1 MPNRRLFRTTTPQP
15 AADTRNNAGGK
26 AYQMSDM
33 HSLAQL
39 ACTGV
44 FNNTYYTK
52 AEDQLKQTKSLCS
65 KVKPADVARIAV
77 YARQAG
83 MMKDMPAFLLTHL
96 FSLEDKQYFNAAFP
110 HVVNNIGQLRNFVQM
125 VRSGVCGRR
134 SLGSAGK
141 RAISTMLNSM
151 SPRRIFW
158 QATGKGMSFQDILKL
173 AHVRPQDGAH
183 DSFFAY
189 MLGKAE
195 ADDFERLPENI
206 QQFELFKRG
215 EFSGVPD
222 VPFQR
227 LTSLNLTTS
236 QWKEV
241 ARNMTWNQLRFNLNQ
256 LTRKGVFNG
265 DSALVREL
273 AAKLRNKE
281 AVLRT
286 KTLPF
291 SLYNTIKHLDSN
303 VPQALRNAMEDALE
317 ISASNAPVLP
327 GRTLVLVD
335 SSGSMGMPVT
345 GRQPYGVPSTSMKC
359 VEAAGY
365 FAVSI
370 LKANPDSTV
379 ILPFDSRVHPIS
391 MNPRDSMSTLIR
403 RLPTSG
409 GATAISSGII
419 WAQAQ
424 REAFDQIIV
433 ISDNE
438 SWADRL
444 DRWGWSGSATST
456 KAAFEK
462 YRRTKS
468 RNCKMICINIQPGL
482 TAQAPDDRNTLN
494 VGGLTDAVF
503 KVAQQFVESRG
514 QTHWED
520 TLSTVLPDLG

>member
-1 MPNRRLFRTTTPQP
+1 MPNPRLFRTTTPQP
-15 AADTRNNAGGK
+15 AANTRNNAGGR
-26 AYQMSDM
+26 AYKMSDM

-44 FNNTYYTK
+44 FQNTYYTK
-52 AEDQLKQTKSLCS
+52 AEDQLKQTQALCA
-65 KVKPADVARIAV
+65 KVNPADIARIAV
-77 YARQAG
+77 YARTAG
-83 MMKDMPAFLLTHL
+83 MMKDMPAFLLTYL

-125 VRSGVCGRR
+125 VRSGVVGRR

-141 RAISTMLNSM
+141 RAIASMLNSM
-151 SPRRIFW
+151 DPRRIFW
-158 QATGKGMSFQDILKL
+158 QATGRGMSFADILKL
-173 AHVRPQDGAH
+173 AHVRPVDGAH
-183 DSFFAY
+183 DSFYAY

-195 ADDFERLPENI
+195 AEDFERLPENI
-206 QQFELFKRG
+206 QHFEMFKRG
-215 EFSGVPD
+215 EYSGVPD

-227 LTSLNLTTS
+227 LTSLNLSTA

-256 LTRKGVFNG
+256 LTRKGVFTG
-265 DSALVREL
+265 DTALVREL
-273 AAKLRNKE
+273 AGKLRNE
-281 AVLRT
+281 QAVLRT

-291 SLYNTIKHLDSN
+291 NLYNTIKHLDSE
-303 VPQALRNAMEDALE
+303 VPQALKNAMNDALE
-317 ISASNAPVLP
+317 ISAQNAPVLP
-327 GRTLVLVD
+327 GRTLILVD
-335 SSGSMGMPVT
+335 SSGSMGGPVT
-345 GRQPYGVPSTSMKC
+345 GGWNRSSTAMKC

-379 ILPFDSRVHPIS
+379 IMPFDSNVRPIHGG
-391 MNPRDSMSTLIR
+391 MNPRDSMSTLIH

-409 GATAISSGII
+409 GATAISSGIA
-419 WAQAQ
+419 WAQNQ

-438 SWADRL
+438 SWADRSY
-444 DRWGWSGSATST
+444 DYYGNATST

-468 RNCKMICINIQPGL
+468 RNCKMICINIVPGL

-503 KVAQQFVESRG
+503 KVAQQFIESRG
-514 QTHWED
+514 ATHWED
-520 TLSTVLPDLG
+520 TLSTVLPDLS